1 MIPRECVV
9 ALRRRP
15 ITQAS
20 VDAPVVVVVDIV
32 NNRYLG
38 VREGSKLMA
47 SKAFVLEDGAERL
60 NMGVLIW
67 GAQRDVFALELV
79 LVTRCQPSP
88 AGELWAVLD
97 VRLPHLGNGDD
108 LTVAARASEC
118 WTTPPTLEKQ
128 DSHPLQRRYT
138 RFLLITSQCSRRNQ

>member
-47 SKAFVLEDGAERL
+47 SRHSSSRMARNASIWAFLF
-60 NMGVLIW
+60 GVRSGMCSHSSSFLSH
-67 GAQRDVFALELV
+67 AVNQALLV
-79 LVTRCQPSP
+79 NCGLFLMS
-88 AGELWAVLD
+88 
-97 VRLPHLGNGDD
+97 
-108 LTVAARASEC
+108 
-118 WTTPPTLEKQ
+118 
-128 DSHPLQRRYT
+128 DSHTWVTATTSRLQLVRRSVGRRRPRWRSRIPIPLQRRYT